1 MTPTLNSLRYSGLIM
16 QPSPYDQPVMIDPMT
31 GMPSNVIIV
40 QPPSAAP
47 TVMGILIIIYGAG
60 IGILSLI
67 GLLGMSMFMDPNS
80 ELYIP
85 EYGENSGVLYGSMIM
100 NVVLM
105 GALVA
110 GGVLILKRQSK
121 GIHLCWLV
129 IGLIF
134 VLDMVIEL
142 GFPQLSAADP
152 NSFGTGINVAM
163 NAVCNIICGVLVA
176 IPLMITNSGMD
187 GSRLF

>member
-1 MTPTLNSLRYSGLIM
+1 M

-40 QPPSAAP
+40 QQPSSAP

-60 IGILSLI
+60 IGILSLV
-67 GLLGMSMFMDPNS
+67 GLLGMSMLMDPNS
-80 ELYIP
+80 DLYIP

-100 NVVLM
+100 NIILM
-105 GALVA
+105 GMLVA
-110 GGVLILKRQSK
+110 GGVLILKRQSR
-121 GIHLCWLV
+121 GIHLCWLA

-134 VLDMVIEL
+134 ALDMILEL
-142 GFPQLSAADP
+142 AYSEISAADP
-152 NSFGTGINVAM
+152 NSFGTGINVAI
-163 NAVCNIICGVLVA
+163 NAVCNIVCGVLVA